1 MRVKEAIIVEGRCDK
16 AKLSGLVEGTIVET
30 GGFGIFRDGEKMAL
44 IRRLA
49 ATVGVIIFTDSD
61 GAGFVIRRRLS
72 QCLPP
77 GQVKHAYIPD
87 IFGKE
92 RRKARPSK
100 EGKLGVEGMDPAL
113 LRDCLLR
120 AGATVDQ
127 GGQEARAPA
136 PTKADLWDLGLS
148 GGPESASLRQRVQKA
163 LGLPERLSANG
174 LLQALNA
181 LYNREEALT
190 QLKNH
195 IPTDRS

>member
-16 AKLSGLVEGTIVET
+16 AKLSCLV
-30 GGFGIFRDGEKMAL
+30 
-44 IRRLA
+44 RRLA

-136 PTKADLWDLGLS
+136 LTKADLWDLGLS

>member
-1 MRVKEAIIVEGRCDK
+1 MRVKEAIIGEGRCDK
-16 AKLSGLVEGTIVET
+16 AKLSGLVEGTSVET

-127 GGQEARAPA
+127 GGQEARAPTL
-136 PTKADLWDLGLS
+136 TKADLWDLGLS
-148 GGPESASLRQRVQKA
+148 GGPESASLCQRVQKA

>member
-127 GGQEARAPA
+127 GGQEARAPTL
-136 PTKADLWDLGLS
+136 TKADLWDLGLS

>member
-136 PTKADLWDLGLS
+136 LTKADLWDLGLS

>member
-16 AKLSGLVEGTIVET
+16 AKLSCLVEGTIVET

-136 PTKADLWDLGLS
+136 LTKADLWDLGLS

>member
-1 MRVKEAIIVEGRCDK
+1 MRVKEAIVVEGRCDK

-136 PTKADLWDLGLS
+136 LTKADLWDLGLS

>member
-30 GGFGIFRDGEKMAL
+30 GGFGIFHDREKMAL

-136 PTKADLWDLGLS
+136 LTKGDLWDLGLS